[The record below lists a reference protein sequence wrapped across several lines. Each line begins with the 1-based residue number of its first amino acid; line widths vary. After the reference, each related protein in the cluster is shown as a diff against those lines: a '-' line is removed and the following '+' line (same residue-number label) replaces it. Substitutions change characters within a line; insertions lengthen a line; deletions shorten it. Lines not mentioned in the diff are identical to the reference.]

1 MAARFLTTRHGRL
14 LGVSVVAVLALSA
27 AGLPADP
34 PKTTP
39 KKAEPAAL
47 PSGVIRPE
55 VWRQA
60 SKAPLQPGEIDRL
73 LSAEIRRANL
83 KPAPRT
89 TDEQFLRRVW
99 LDLTG
104 ALPMPA
110 DIDDFLKDKSPNK
123 RAKEIDR
130 LLESKAYAQHWGRY
144 WREVISSRVTDPL
157 LLITARHFEV
167 WMEGQLK
174 ANRSWADIVRA
185 MLTADGELRFAEP
198 DKNGAAF
205 FLLSRRGADAMTE
218 RAAETSRVFLGIQIQ
233 CAQCHDHPSD
243 VWKRPQF
250 HEFAA
255 YFTRLR
261 ERPVFEE
268 KRIVGLRVVSVGFG
282 EYRMPGK
289 DDPKKQTILQ
299 PRFLDGQAAG
309 WQLTDVQRRK
319 SLADTITGKNNP
331 WFAAALVNRVWGELM
346 GQSFYQPVDDLGP
359 EKEAVFPAVLARV
372 AGSFRGSNY
381 DVKALFRAVLNSE
394 AYQRQIRPGESP
406 DEHLMFASVYPT
418 RLPADSLWK
427 SLSGALGRMGPP
439 PGFGPRGPMGP
450 FARFLGLEGQFKQEF
465 AYDPSSRPEEVEG
478 SVSQALLMMNN
489 PQINQ
494 KIRAV
499 GTNLLARVLKSYSDD
514 GEALRVLYL
523 RALARRPTARE
534 LARCRQHIQSV
545 GSRAEAFEDILWALI
560 NSTEFQTKR

>member
-1 MAARFLTTRHGRL
+1 MAARFLTARRGRL
-14 LGVSVVAVLALSA
+14 LGVSVVAVLALLA
-27 AGLPADP
+27 PRLPADP

-55 VWRQA
+55 MWQQA
-60 SKAPLQPGEIDRL
+60 STAPLQPGEIDRL
-73 LSAEIRRANL
+73 VSAELQRAKI

-110 DIDDFLKDKSPNK
+110 DIDDFLKDIDPNK
-123 RAKEIDR
+123 RAREIDR

-157 LLITARHFEV
+157 ALISAGAFQT
-167 WMEGQLK
+167 WMAEQLK
-174 ANRSWADIVRA
+174 ANRSWGETVRA
-185 MLTADGELRFAEP
+185 LLTANGEVRFNDP
-198 DKNGAAF
+198 GKNGVVF
-205 FLLSRRGADAMTE
+205 FLMSRRGADGVTE
-218 RAAETSRVFLGIQIQ
+218 RAAEASRVFLGIQIQ

-243 VWKRPQF
+243 VWKRQQF

-255 YFTRLR
+255 YFGRLR
-261 ERPVFEE
+261 ERPLFEE
-268 KRIVGLRVVSVGFG
+268 KRLVGFSLVSLPFG
-282 EYRMPGK
+282 EYQMPGK
-289 DDPKKQTILQ
+289 DNPKKKTMTQ
-299 PRFLDGQAAG
+299 PRFLDGKAAG
-309 WQLTDVQRRK
+309 FRLTDVQRRK
-319 SLADTITGKNNP
+319 SLADAITSKDNP
-331 WFAAALVNRVWGELM
+331 WFAAAFVNRIWGELM

-359 EKEAVFPAVLARV
+359 EKEAVFPTVLARV

-427 SLSGALGRMGPP
+427 SLSGALGQMGPP
-439 PGFGPRGPMGP
+439 RGLGPRGPMGP

-478 SVSQALLMMNN
+478 SVSQALLLMNN

-499 GTNLLARVLKSYSDD
+499 GTNLLARILKSYTDD
-514 GEALRVLYL
+514 GEALRVVYL
-523 RALARRPTARE
+523 RALARRPTDRE
-534 LARCRQHIQSV
+534 LARCRQHIQTV